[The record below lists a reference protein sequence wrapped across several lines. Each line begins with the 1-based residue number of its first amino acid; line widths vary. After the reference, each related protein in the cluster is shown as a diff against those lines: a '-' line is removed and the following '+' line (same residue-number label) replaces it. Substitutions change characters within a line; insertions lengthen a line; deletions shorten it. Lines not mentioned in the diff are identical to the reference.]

1 MIYELIFLIIG
12 FAGLWFGADL
22 LIRGSKNICEYC
34 KIPHFLM
41 GLAFI
46 SIGTSLPEIA
56 ISLVGGVNKL
66 IGFETSGI
74 VIGNKIGSALSEVT
88 LLLGLLVFLVP
99 LKKFN
104 RKVLIRQGVFLVSS
118 VLLVFLLALDGYL
131 SRTDGVLAILAYAGY
146 YIFIW
151 FAHHGKKKILY
162 MHKKIKRRIECHI
175 AKDMFFVVI
184 GLILL
189 LYTADIVIKN
199 GINIASS
206 LGVSESLIG
215 ILLIGL
221 GTGRPELSV
230 LIASVRRKAIGIS
243 LGDLIGSTIC
253 DILLALGVG
262 VVISGF
268 LVDKINILFD
278 FPALLVFCGLAL
290 FFFYKKR
297 SIGKKEGVILM
308 VLFLLYALIKIFVTG

>member
-1 MIYELIFLIIG
+1 M
-12 FAGLWFGADL
+12 L
-22 LIRGSKNICEYC
+22 L
-34 KIPHFLM
+34 M
-41 GLAFI
+41 
-46 SIGTSLPEIA
+46 
-56 ISLVGGVNKL
+56 
-66 IGFETSGI
+66 
-74 VIGNKIGSALSEVT
+74 SALFC
-88 LLLGLLVFLVP
+88 GLFTNAQT
-99 LKKFN
+99 KE
-104 RKVLIRQGVFLVSS
+104 
-118 VLLVFLLALDGYL
+118 LDP
-131 SRTDGVLAILAYAGY
+131 
-146 YIFIW
+146 
-151 FAHHGKKKILY
+151 KI
-162 MHKKIKRRIECHI
+162 
-175 AKDMFFVVI
+175 
-184 GLILL
+184 
-189 LYTADIVIKN
+189 ADIVIKN

-221 GTGRPELSV
+221 GTGLPELSV